1 VVSLYVRRLVPLP
14 RGCRGLRRGSMA
26 IVSTSSAL
34 NDSKFVNL
42 IALVGSV
49 EDAGT

>member
-1 VVSLYVRRLVPLP
+1 
-14 RGCRGLRRGSMA
+14 MA